1 MVAGSP
7 AWMTM
12 KSWMNMSSVMLV
24 LEPLGGPHG
33 PWTSSRDW
41 DFSTWLNHFL
51 EWSWSKKHQPL
62 HIDHRR
68 TATAGDR
75 IRRWASPSMTTARGG
90 GRSAWGSWPRRDKE
104 ASKRFSKD
112 IIYSNIYIQIY
123 NIQLYIYII
132 IWCLA
137 SGVVLYIVLW
147 SVCVCVSTLVPKDF
161 DHTKEFKS
169 G

>member
-112 IIYSNIYIQIY
+112 IIYSNIYIYKYTIY
-123 NIQLYIYII
+123 NYIYIYHNLMFGF
-132 IWCLA
+132 WCCFVYCL
-137 SGVVLYIVLW
+137 VKC
-147 SVCVCVSTLVPKDF
+147 VCVCVNSCSQGFWP
-161 DHTKEFKS
+161 H
-169 G
+169 